1 MLLYDKENPMKKL
14 KQKRTYRK
22 DTVKRISYTISA
34 DVKKLRKILDK
45 LQVDVDALRKSAK
58 VK

>member
-1 MLLYDKENPMKKL
+1 MKK
-14 KQKRTYRK
+14 KNQKRSYKK

-34 DVKKLRKILDK
+34 DVNKLRKYLDK
-45 LQVDVDALRKSAK
+45 LQLDVEKLRKSAK

>member
-1 MLLYDKENPMKKL
+1 MKKM
-14 KQKRTYRK
+14 KQKRTYKK

-34 DVKKLRKILDK
+34 DVNKLRKNLDK
-45 LQVDVDALRKSAK
+45 LQLDVEKLRKSAK